1 MNKRDLLLAGA
12 GLLLTAGGWITTSRA
27 KDRAGSHALDG
38 TNLDWSHSDGQLHV
52 RFDAPT
58 KGWIAVGFNEN
69 RRLKGTHF
77 VIAAADGRIVRI
89 EEHVALVPDHKAV
102 RDLGIPPAL
111 GNASVSLKENRS
123 YLAFSLPHALPHRP
137 ELPLTPGSRVHMMLA
152 WSHSPDFD
160 HHSAWRRH
168 VDIVL

>member
-1 MNKRDLLLAGA
+1 MNKRDLLLICV
-12 GLLLTAGGWITTSRA
+12 GLMLTAGGWITTSRA
-27 KDRAGSHALDG
+27 QDRSESHALDG
-38 TNLDWSHSDGQLHV
+38 TNLNLSHAAGQLHV

-77 VIAAADGRIVRI
+77 VIAAADGGAVRI

-102 RDLGIPPAL
+102 QDLGISPAL
-111 GNASVSLKENRS
+111 GNASVSLKDGRS
-123 YLAFSLPHALPHRP
+123 YLAFSLPHVLPHRP
-137 ELPLTPGSRVHMMLA
+137 ELTLVPGSRVHIMLA

>member
-1 MNKRDLLLAGA
+1 MNKRDLLTMGA
-12 GLLLTAGGWITTSRA
+12 GLLLTAGGWMTTSRA
-27 KDRAGSHALDG
+27 QDGSESYALDG
-38 TNLDWSHSDGQLHV
+38 TNLNWSHAARQLHV

-69 RRLKGTHF
+69 RRLRGTHF
-77 VIAAADGRIVRI
+77 VIAAVDGGAVRI
-89 EEHVALVPDHKAV
+89 EEHLALVPDHKTV
-102 RDLGIPPAL
+102 RELGIPPAL
-111 GNASVSLKENRS
+111 ANASMSLKDSRS
-123 YLAFSLPHALPHRP
+123 HLAFSLPHVLPHRP
-137 ELPLTPGSRVHMMLA
+137 ELPLAPGSRVHVMLA